1 MIKEFTMKKT
11 MMLIFGL
18 LLIVGS
24 VFAAEKNTIVKESPA
39 SDFEYDLNETED
51 GVVITG
57 YRGKGGDV
65 VIPAEIEGYP
75 VVECNGTFDG
85 KYVSITSIIFPDSIT
100 KISNPRLRDSEAVF
114 KNMQSLKKV
123 IFPKHLKEIPAYMLY
138 YCDNVTTIQL
148 PADVEIIGRQAFTNL
163 AISDIYLPNTVQK
176 IEDYAF
182 SRCRNL
188 KIVTIPSSLKVIAG
202 YVFSGCNNIETLNL
216 SDGIESIDSEAFKN
230 TAIRTLTIPS
240 SVKKIG
246 GSAFYD
252 CENLETL
259 TLSDGIE
266 EIESYAFKG
275 TAIKKLVIPAS
286 VKRIG
291 DGAFEVCYQL
301 ESLTLSEGIEIIGA
315 HAFGQ
320 TAIKVLTIPSS
331 VKRIEEEA
339 FSGRTLSDTELET
352 LTISDGIEFIG
363 RRAFSK
369 SPNLTSVTLPEK
381 QIKYGNA
388 YYSDHA
394 DCFSN
399 CPQIP
404 LKDRKKIRD
413 TGYTGGFND
422 DK

>member
-1 MIKEFTMKKT
+1 MKKT

-24 VFAAEKNTIVKESPA
+24 IFAAEKNTIVKESPA

-65 VIPAEIEGYP
+65 IIPAEIEGYP

-85 KYVSITSIIFPDSIT
+85 GYVSITSIIFPDSIT
-100 KISNPRLRDSEAVF
+100 KISNPGLGVGYYHDENEAVF
-114 KNMQSLKKV
+114 KEMRSLKKV

-138 YCDNVTTIQL
+138 DCYNITTIQL
-148 PADVEIIGRQAFTNL
+148 PADVEIIGRWAFENL

-188 KIVTIPSSLKVIAG
+188 KIVTLPSSLKEIAG
-202 YVFSGCNNIETLNL
+202 SVFSECNNIETLNL
-216 SDGIESIDSEAFKN
+216 SDGIESIDSKAFEN

-246 GSAFYD
+246 ESSFAN
-252 CENLETL
+252 CKNLETL

-266 EIESYAFKG
+266 EIESYAFRG
-275 TAIKKLVIPAS
+275 TAIKKLVIPPS

-291 DGAFEVCYQL
+291 QCAFKECKQL
-301 ESLTLSEGIEIIGA
+301 ESLALSDGIETIGA
-315 HAFGQ
+315 YAFSE
-320 TAIKVLTIPSS
+320 TAIKMLTIPVS
-331 VKRIEEEA
+331 VKRIEAGA
-339 FSGRTLSDTELET
+339 FSGGTWSDTKLET
-352 LTISDGIEFIG
+352 LIISDGIEFIG

-381 QIKYGNA
+381 QIKYGNKE
-388 YYSDHA
+388 YSDYA

>member
-1 MIKEFTMKKT
+1 MKKT

-24 VFAAEKNTIVKESPA
+24 IFATEKNTIVKESPA

-65 VIPAEIEGYP
+65 IIPAEIEGYP

-85 KYVSITSIIFPDSIT
+85 GYVSITSIIFPDSIT
-100 KISNPRLRDSEAVF
+100 KISNPGLRDSEAVF

-138 YCDNVTTIQL
+138 YCYNVTTIQL
-148 PADVEIIGRQAFTNL
+148 PEDVEIIGIYAFAYLSIT
-163 AISDIYLPNTVQK
+163 DIYLPNTVQK
-176 IEDYAF
+176 IKDYAF
-182 SRCRNL
+182 SGCRNL
-188 KIVTIPSSLKVIAG
+188 KIVTLPSSLKEIAG